1 MLGSS
6 RQGALTTKERRR
18 DASHLAHTNS
28 IMKRKPRIS
37 LPMKKPGKV
46 DIACDT
52 GVTFADVA
60 MRGIQARAVK
70 QLLGLAYDQAK
81 ETLVWHRDQLE
92 LVAAELLKSETID
105 GPTFYR
111 LVSQEMPSLK
121 DPGRL
126 AAAAAMQSKEK
137 SKLVGHAM

>member
-1 MLGSS
+1 
-6 RQGALTTKERRR
+6 
-18 DASHLAHTNS
+18 
-28 IMKRKPRIS
+28 MKRKPRIS

-46 DIACDT
+46 DIARDT

-60 MRGIQARAVK
+60 MRGSQTRAVK
-70 QLLGLAYDQAK
+70 ELPGLAYDQAK
-81 ETLVWHRDQLE
+81 ETLVSHRDQLE

-105 GPTFYR
+105 GPTFHR
-111 LVSQEMPSLK
+111 LVSQEKPSLR

-126 AAAAAMQSKEK
+126 AAALAMQSKEK